1 MTPTMKTYARLRRRY
16 DYTDYEQAKREW
28 QSRHPDATP
37 EQYQMAMMRIAARM
51 GL

>member
-1 MTPTMKTYARLRRRY
+1 MKTYARLRRRY

-28 QSRHPDATP
+28 QARHPDATP
-37 EQYQMAMMRIAARM
+37 EQYQVAMMRIAARM